1 MDMIVNEFCKLRRT
15 YITIV
20 AVAIPLVS
28 VVFGA
33 GNYAAN
39 SETLE
44 SGWTSYWSQATL
56 FYGMLFMVAGISI
69 LASSTWR
76 VEHRGGNWNTL
87 LTSSRS
93 AASLV
98 TAKLAVLI
106 AMTSIMQCVFIVL
119 STIGGWVA
127 GLSGMP
133 PMALLASSLL
143 AVVPAMA
150 VAAWQSFASMLVR
163 NFAMPVALGV
173 VASLV
178 AFGAIAAGATVAQF
192 LLPPVG
198 VATMLWMGG
207 NAVAGSGIL
216 EWSAVSGV
224 LASTLLL
231 TATAWLASVVYLH
244 PVDVKA

>member
-106 AMTSIMQCVFIVL
+106 C
-119 STIGGWVA
+119 GWAVTQSRA
-127 GLSGMP
+127 RVSSSGVRCP
-133 PMALLASSLL
+133 ASSQAPCCLL
-143 AVVPAMA
+143 SQRGLRPSCTCAM
-150 VAAWQSFASMLVR
+150 
-163 NFAMPVALGV
+163 
-173 VASLV
+173 
-178 AFGAIAAGATVAQF
+178 
-192 LLPPVG
+192 
-198 VATMLWMGG
+198 
-207 NAVAGSGIL
+207 
-216 EWSAVSGV
+216 
-224 LASTLLL
+224 ST
-231 TATAWLASVVYLH
+231 
-244 PVDVKA
+244 